1 MKSGSKGG
9 SLLMENITDRLA
21 GMSAQGVFAAICK
34 NLRRNAV
41 CGASAVEKRF
51 AYIKEEA
58 DALAHRIE
66 RVTGCT
72 DIVDAILTTDEAAH
86 LYRECLNNTASEVP
100 FGNVNR
106 AEHPYFCRMQNRFDR
121 LYLCRC
127 LAGLSAPRELKTLIP
142 LVCGNLADLPAG
154 REKKVA
160 FLRNRQASRAFER
173 FAKYLGGVSAVYE
186 DNFQNACESVYTGE
200 ATYAI
205 IPIASTSDGRLNS
218 FYRQMEKYE
227 LSIVLCCDIDSDDG
241 ENSTTFALVYRDR
254 IYIETGGT
262 PLYECKITFDNIT
275 DLAGL
280 ADAAEY
286 FGATLESVEALPV
299 MFSGRANAFDMVF
312 GLTGAE
318 ISGFFSY
325 LALEYP
331 QTAAVGIYDRTEMTS
346 S

>member
-1 MKSGSKGG
+1 
-9 SLLMENITDRLA
+9 MENTAERLA
-21 GMSAQGVFAAICK
+21 GMPAQGALAAISQ
-34 NLRRNAV
+34 NLRQTTAAE
-41 CGASAVEKRF
+41 ASAAEKRL
-51 AYIKEEA
+51 AHIREKAAILVRRVVRETGCS
-58 DALAHRIE
+58 DALE
-66 RVTGCT
+66 
-72 DIVDAILTTDEAAH
+72 AILTTDEAVR
-86 LYRECLNNTASEVP
+86 LYRESMAGAFLP
-100 FGNVNR
+100 PLFGDVNR
-106 AEHPYFCRMQNRFDR
+106 AEEPCFLRQMNRFDR
-121 LYLCRC
+121 FYLCKC
-127 LAGLSAPRELKTLIP
+127 MAEVSAPRDLKSTAALVLGSLAEIP
-142 LVCGNLADLPAG
+142 YG

-227 LSIVLCCDIDSDDG
+227 LNIVLSCDIDSDDG

-254 IYIETGGT
+254 LYIPTEGT
-262 PLYECKITFDNIT
+262 SLLECKITFERIS
-275 DLAGL
+275 DLADL

-299 MFSGRANAFDMVF
+299 LFSGRTGAFDMIF
-312 GLTGAE
+312 GISGADFA
-318 ISGFFSY
+318 GFFSY

-331 QTAAVGIYDRTEMTS
+331 QATAVGIYDRTERGPS
-346 S
+346 

>member
-218 FYRQMEKYE
+218 FYRQMEK
-227 LSIVLCCDIDSDDG
+227 
-241 ENSTTFALVYRDR
+241 LVYRDR